1 MRTRESGIAAV
12 VVVIGAGGLVGCG
25 KAHHH
30 EPVDTSKVFTVEKT
44 FGSGFKTKTK
54 GPTDI
59 NPKMLGPEKLPPGV
73 NFDPED
79 CRDYVTSGRLPQ
91 GTRGRMSVLA
101 ADGDGNRFTAIAVQA
116 EKDVPFDA
124 EIAKKCE
131 HVTFEAGKLTG
142 YVDEVDAPHIDG
154 ATTVGSHRQIEIA
167 LPEGQRSTE
176 IYSFTAYLGDWL
188 VLVTAGPLTAKGQA
202 PPPVD
207 TDRARQLL
215 TDSVA
220 ALRD

>member
-1 MRTRESGIAAV
+1 MACSG
-12 VVVIGAGGLVGCG
+12 
-25 KAHHH
+25 KPEHH
-30 EPVDTSKVFTVEKT
+30 EPIDTSKVFQVKST
-44 FGSGFKTKTK
+44 FGQGYKTQTK

-59 NPKMLGPEKLPPGV
+59 NPKMLQPEKLPPGV
-73 NFDPED
+73 TFDPTD

-101 ADGDGNRFTAIAVQA
+101 AEGEGNRFTSIAVQA
-116 EKDVPFDA
+116 DSDVPFDA
-124 EIAKKCE
+124 ETAKKCE

-142 YVDEVDAPHIDG
+142 YVDDVDAPRIDG
-154 ATTVGSHRQIEIA
+154 AKTIGSHRQIEIA

-176 IYSFTAYLGDWL
+176 VYSFAAYLGDWL
-188 VLVTAGPLTAKGQA
+188 VLVTAAPVMVKGQPA
-202 PPPVD
+202 PPVD

-220 ALRD
+220 ALRP

>member
-1 MRTRESGIAAV
+1 M
-12 VVVIGAGGLVGCG
+12 GAGWLVACSGA
-25 KAHHH
+25 KHH
-30 EPVDTSKVFTVEKT
+30 EPIDTSKLFTVQKT
-44 FGSGFKTKTK
+44 FGSGYKTKTK
-54 GPTDI
+54 GPKDI
-59 NPKMLGPEKLPPGV
+59 DPKMLGPEKLPPGV
-73 NFDPED
+73 SFDPED
-79 CRDYVTSGRLPQ
+79 CRDYVTSGRLPT
-91 GTRGRMSVLA
+91 GTRGRMSLLA
-101 ADGDGNRFTAIAVQA
+101 ADGEGNRFTTIAVQA

-124 EIAKKCE
+124 ESAQKCE

-142 YVDEVDAPHIDG
+142 YVDEVDAPQIDG

-167 LPEGQRSTE
+167 LPDGQRSTE
-176 IYSFTAYLGDWL
+176 VYSFTAYLGDWM
-188 VLVTAGPLTAKGQA
+188 VFVTAAPLTEKGQA

>member
-1 MRTRESGIAAV
+1 MC
-12 VVVIGAGGLVGCG
+12 VVIGAGGLVGCS
-25 KAHHH
+25 KAKKH

-44 FGSGFKTKTK
+44 FGPGYKSKTK

-59 NPKMLGPEKLPPGV
+59 NQKMLQPEKLPPSV
-73 NFDPED
+73 TFDPED

-91 GTRGRMSVLA
+91 GTRGRMSVFA
-101 ADGDGNRFTAIAVQA
+101 TEGEGNRYTAIAVQA
-116 EKDVPFDA
+116 DTDVPFDSESA
-124 EIAKKCE
+124 AKCS

-167 LPEGQRSTE
+167 LDEGTRSTE
-176 IYSFTAYLGDWL
+176 IYSFSAYLGDWL
-188 VLVTAGPLTAKGQA
+188 VMVTASPVMVKGESA
-202 PPPVD
+202 APVD
-207 TDRARQLL
+207 VDRGRQLL
-215 TDSVA
+215 TDAVG

>member
-1 MRTRESGIAAV
+1 MAA
-12 VVVIGAGGLVGCG
+12 CG
-25 KAHHH
+25 EHHH
-30 EPVDTSKVFTVEKT
+30 EPIDTSKLFSVEKT
-44 FGSGFKTKTK
+44 FGEGYKTKTK
-54 GPTDI
+54 GPSDI

-73 NFDPED
+73 TFDPSD

-101 ADGDGNRFTAIAVQA
+101 VEGAGNRFTSIAVQA
-116 EKDVPFDA
+116 DKDVAFDA
-124 EIAKKCE
+124 ETAKKCE

-142 YVDEVDAPHIDG
+142 YVDDVDAPQIDG
-154 ATTVGSHRQIEIA
+154 AKTVGSHRQIEVT

-176 IYSFTAYLGDWL
+176 VYSFTAYMGDWL
-188 VLVTAGPLTAKGQA
+188 VMVTAAPIMDKGQA
-202 PPPVD
+202 VAAVD
-207 TDRARQLL
+207 TDRARKLL